1 VVAGVALLFAVP
13 ATSGV
18 GTGGRGGDEAA
29 FRPRL
34 AICSYAAACARSGG
48 HTSTCE
54 L

>member
-18 GTGGRGGDEAA
+18 GTGGRGGDEVA

-34 AICSYAAACARSGG
+34 YAVACARSGG